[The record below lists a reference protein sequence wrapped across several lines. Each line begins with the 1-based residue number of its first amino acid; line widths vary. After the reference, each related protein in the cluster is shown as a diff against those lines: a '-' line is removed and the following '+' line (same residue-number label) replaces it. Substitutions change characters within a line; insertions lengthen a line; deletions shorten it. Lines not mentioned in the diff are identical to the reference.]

1 MSFAED
7 DNYIMSLQ
15 KFGFQVATAE
25 LGSKI
30 LIVIHY
36 WALPSMLC
44 MLYILMLTFP

>member
-7 DNYIMSLQ
+7 YNYIMSLQ

-36 WALPSMLC
+36 
-44 MLYILMLTFP
+44 